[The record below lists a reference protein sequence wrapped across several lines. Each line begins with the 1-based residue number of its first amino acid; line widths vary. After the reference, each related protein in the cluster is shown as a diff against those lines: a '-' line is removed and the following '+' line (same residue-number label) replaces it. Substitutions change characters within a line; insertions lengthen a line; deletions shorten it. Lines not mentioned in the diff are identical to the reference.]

1 MTQFAPQAIPNQ
13 ISGNNPLAK
22 HFRQPAIFTRLISG
36 GRHWPEGALDLPVT
50 GKIPVYP
57 MTTRDEI
64 TLKTPDALIDG
75 TSVVNVIQSC
85 CPNIK
90 NAWEMPSV
98 DVDAV
103 LIAVRI
109 ASYGGSMGIES
120 VCPHCKNEHE
130 YDVNLSS
137 ILDTIQMPDYDTE
150 LRINQEI
157 SVKLK
162 PMNYLQVS
170 RAGSAAFEEQRYIQ
184 SLSTSDATE
193 EQKKEQYAIHLEKL
207 VELSIKNIVYCTE
220 AVIVNSTERVT
231 DPKYISEYYMNAE
244 TSVLKKLQDRIKE
257 YADITTLKPMAVK
270 CTACQQDFSLSINFD
285 YASFF
290 GKGF

>member
-1 MTQFAPQAIPNQ
+1 MTQFAPQSTANQ
-13 ISGNNPLAK
+13 IGNSNPLAK

-36 GRHWPEGALDLPVT
+36 GKYWPDGALDLPVT

-75 TSVVNVIQSC
+75 TSVVSVVQSC
-85 CPNIK
+85 CPSIK

-98 DVDAV
+98 DVDAI

-109 ASYGGSMGIES
+109 ASYGPSMTLES
-120 VCPHCKNEHE
+120 TCPHCKHEHE

-137 ILDTIQMPDYDTE
+137 ILDSLQTPNYDEE
-150 LRINQEI
+150 LRIDQELT
-157 SVKLK
+157 VKLK

-170 RAGSAAFEEQRYIQ
+170 RAGNAAFEEQRYIQ
-184 SLSTSDATE
+184 SISTGDFSDE
-193 EQKKEQYAIHLEKL
+193 EKKKQYATHLERL
-207 VELSIKNIVYCTE
+207 VDLSIKNIVYCTE
-220 AVIVNSTERVT
+220 AIIINSVDRVT
-231 DPKYISEYYMNAE
+231 DPKFITEYYANAE
-244 TSVLKKLQDRIKE
+244 TSILKKIQDRIKE
-257 YADITTLKPMAVK
+257 YTEITAIKPIDVK
-270 CTACQQDFSLSINFD
+270 CTECDKDFALSIQFD